1 MRLTPDRALL
11 IATDIDGTLLDHD
24 AQLPFPADTWR
35 REIHRLSARVAG
47 CTLAFASSRTLDE
60 LMVLQRALGVRGPC
74 IAEDGAVLALDAAP
88 VASSHVPADFPTHDQ
103 TRTFGQRRMR
113 IWQRAQSATALRS
126 IMHDIE
132 AVHRAD
138 ASQLDREALSAL
150 GFRTTGAIRRA
161 LRARHHSLLL
171 DPSRLSGD
179 EAQTIRTAAAARRLQ
194 LRRGG
199 RWLTLADTTGKG
211 TALAM
216 LRHIE
221 TSCGV
226 SPIVVAIGNEENDVS
241 LLEKADLAF
250 VIRNP
255 GRGPH
260 PALTAVPDSVVLATE
275 GPGGWLEML
284 NRLQDLVQ

>member
-1 MRLTPDRALL
+1 MLEPNRAVL

-24 AQLPFPADTWR
+24 AQLPFRADTWR
-35 REIHRLSARVAG
+35 LEMQKLGARTAG
-47 CTLAFASSRTLDE
+47 YRLAFASSRTLDE

-74 IAEDGAVLALDAAP
+74 IAEDGAVLAIDAEGVRHETDEAP
-88 VASSHVPADFPTHDQ
+88 AHDSEQ
-103 TRTFGQRRMR
+103 SYGQRTMR
-113 IWQRAQSATALRS
+113 LWQRAKSAAQLRATMRDS
-126 IMHDIE
+126 S
-132 AVHRAD
+132 AVQRAD
-138 ASQLDREALSAL
+138 ASQLDDVALAAL
-150 GFRTTGAIRRA
+150 GFRTSGAIRRA
-161 LRARHHSLLL
+161 LHERRHSLLL
-171 DPSRLSGD
+171 DPTRLSGD
-179 EAQTIRTAAAARRLQ
+179 ELQAIRTTAAARGLQ

-211 TALAM
+211 TALDM
-216 LRHIE
+216 LRHFE
-221 TSCGV
+221 TVCGV

-260 PALTAVPDSVVLATE
+260 PALTAVPHSVVLDTE

-284 NRLQDLVQ
+284 TRLQDLVQ

>member
-88 VASSHVPADFPTHDQ
+88 VASSDVPDDFPAHDQ

-113 IWQRAQSATALRS
+113 IWKRAQSATALRS
-126 IMHDIE
+126 IMGDIE

-150 GFRTTGAIRRA
+150 GFHTTGAIRRA

-171 DPSRLSGD
+171 DPSRIPRD
-179 EAQTIRTAAAARRLQ
+179 EAQSIRTIAAARGLQ

-211 TALAM
+211 TALTM

-221 TSCGV
+221 TACGV

-260 PALTAVPDSVVLATE
+260 PALTAVPDSVVLDTE